1 MKNEQ
6 TPQIFRTVSS
16 LTNNTNNTRSCR
28 GLTFSKNL
36 YKTKT
41 TQYNISFRGPYLW
54 NSLIPTELKDLTF
67 PLFQSKISYYERNT
81 LRTSKMYLL

>member
-1 MKNEQ
+1 MHKVKNEQ
-6 TPQIFRTVSS
+6 TPQIFRTVFS
-16 LTNNTNNTRSCR
+16 LTNKYNTRSCR
-28 GLTFSKNL
+28 GLTFSKTL

-67 PLFQSKISYYERNT
+67 PLFK
-81 LRTSKMYLL
+81 